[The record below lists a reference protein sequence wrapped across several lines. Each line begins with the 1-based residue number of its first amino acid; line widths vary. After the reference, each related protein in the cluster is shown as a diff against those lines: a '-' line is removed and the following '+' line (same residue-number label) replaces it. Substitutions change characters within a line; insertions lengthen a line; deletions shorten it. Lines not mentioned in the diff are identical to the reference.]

1 MLDWL
6 NGWICEALANIALW
20 IFNVYNFI
28 VGQIGD
34 VSFITGSLSNI
45 FGNDGVW
52 NVVTAVHQSL
62 VIPLGESILALFM
75 LVQLVKISQRIDAT
89 ATLPAVK
96 DIVFLA
102 VTYVLFH
109 WLIVNS
115 LDLAQAVYDI
125 FNNIAA
131 SPDFVGKVTSDSAF
145 IDGETAFAGVDFDK
159 ANIGACFALVI
170 VGLLSILTGIVAL
183 VVSTVVALA
192 RALQIYVMV
201 TFSPIPLS
209 LLGFDDTRQSGI
221 SFIKNFC
228 AAGLAGA
235 IIMFILTAYPYISS
249 AMLTSIPGIGG
260 GGDAGGNIIMGLASI
275 INFSGGSS
283 MTGSLGGILG
293 IITWASTSVLL
304 IIGLAKSGAWAK
316 EILGS

>member
-6 NGWICEALANIALW
+6 NGWICEALANITLW
-20 IFNVYNFI
+20 IFNVYNYI
-28 VGQIGD
+28 VNQIGN
-34 VSFITGSLSNI
+34 VSFITGSLSTI
-45 FGNDGVW
+45 FGGEGVW
-52 NVVTAVHQSL
+52 NVVTTVHQTL

-75 LVQLVKISQRIDAT
+75 LVQLVKMSQRIDAT
-89 ATLPAVK
+89 STLPAVK

-102 VTYVLFH
+102 VVYVLMH

-131 SPDFVGKVTSDSAF
+131 NPDFVNKAVSDTTF
-145 IDGETAFAGVDFDK
+145 IDSETAFAGVDFAK
-159 ANIGACFALVI
+159 ANIGSCFALVI
-170 VGLLSILTGIVAL
+170 VGLLSILTGIAAL
-183 VVSTVVALA
+183 VVATVVALA

-201 TFSPIPLS
+201 TFSPIPLAF
-209 LLGFDDTRQSGI
+209 LGFEETRQSGI
-221 SFIKNFC
+221 SFIRNFC

-249 AMLTSIPGIGG
+249 AMLTSITGVG
-260 GGDAGGNIIMGLASI
+260 GGDAGSNIIMGLASI
-275 INFSGGSS
+275 INFTGGSS
-283 MTGSLGGILG
+283 VGSLSGILG

-304 IIGLAKSGAWAK
+304 ILGLAKSGAWAK
-316 EILGS
+316 EILGN

>member
-20 IFNVYNFI
+20 IFNVYNYI
-28 VGQIGD
+28 VNQIGN
-34 VSFITGSLSNI
+34 VSFITGSLSTI
-45 FGNDGVW
+45 FGGEGVW
-52 NVVTAVHQSL
+52 NVVTTVHQTL

-75 LVQLVKISQRIDAT
+75 LVQLVKMSQRIDAT
-89 ATLPAVK
+89 STLPAVK

-102 VTYVLFH
+102 VVYVLMH

-131 SPDFVGKVTSDSAF
+131 NPDFVNKAVSDTTF
-145 IDGETAFAGVDFDK
+145 IDSETAFAGVDFAK
-159 ANIGACFALVI
+159 ANIGSCFALVI

-183 VVSTVVALA
+183 VVATVVALA

-201 TFSPIPLS
+201 TFSPIPLAF
-209 LLGFDDTRQSGI
+209 LGFEETRQSGI
-221 SFIKNFC
+221 SFIRNFC

-249 AMLTSIPGIGG
+249 AMLTSITGVG
-260 GGDAGGNIIMGLASI
+260 GGDAGSNIIMGLASI
-275 INFSGGSS
+275 INFTGGSS
-283 MTGSLGGILG
+283 VGSLSGILG
-293 IITWASTSVLL
+293 IITWASTSVLFIL
-304 IIGLAKSGAWAK
+304 GLAKSGAWAK
-316 EILGS
+316 EILGN

>member
-20 IFNVYNFI
+20 IFNVYNYI
-28 VGQIGD
+28 VNQIGN
-34 VSFITGSLSNI
+34 VSFITGSLSTI
-45 FGNDGVW
+45 FVGEGVW
-52 NVVTAVHQSL
+52 NVVTTVHQTL

-75 LVQLVKISQRIDAT
+75 LVQLVKMSQRIDAT
-89 ATLPAVK
+89 STLPAVK

-102 VTYVLFH
+102 VVYVLMH

-131 SPDFVGKVTSDSAF
+131 NPDFVNKAVSDTTF
-145 IDGETAFAGVDFDK
+145 IDSETAFAGVDFAK
-159 ANIGACFALVI
+159 ANIGSCFALVI

-183 VVSTVVALA
+183 VVATVVALA

-201 TFSPIPLS
+201 TFSPIPLAF
-209 LLGFDDTRQSGI
+209 LGFEETRQSGI
-221 SFIKNFC
+221 SFIRNFC

-249 AMLTSIPGIGG
+249 AMLTSITGVG
-260 GGDAGGNIIMGLASI
+260 GGDAGSNIIMGLASI
-275 INFSGGSS
+275 INFTGGSS
-283 MTGSLGGILG
+283 VGSLSGILG

-304 IIGLAKSGAWAK
+304 ILGLAKSGAWAK
-316 EILGS
+316 EILGN

>member
-6 NGWICEALANIALW
+6 NGWVCETLAGFALW
-20 IFNVYNFI
+20 IFNLYNYI
-28 VGQIGD
+28 VSQIGNLP
-34 VSFITGSLSNI
+34 FITGSLSSL
-45 FGNDGVW
+45 FGGEGVW
-52 NVVTAVHQSL
+52 NVVTTVHQTL

-115 LDLAQAVYDI
+115 LELAKAVFDI
-125 FNNIAA
+125 FNNIAVDPA
-131 SPDFVGKVTSDSAF
+131 FVNKAKGNVESIGA
-145 IDGETAFAGVDFDK
+145 EVAFAGVDFAK
-159 ANIGACFALVI
+159 ANIGMCFALII

-183 VVSTVVALA
+183 VVTTVAAIA
-192 RALQIYVMV
+192 RALQLYVMV
-201 TFSPIPLS
+201 TFSPIPLA
-209 LLGFDDTRQSGI
+209 LLGFEETRQSGI

-228 AAGLAGA
+228 AAALAGA

-249 AMLTSIPGIGG
+249 ALLTSIPGISG
-260 GGDAGGNIIMGLASI
+260 GGDAAGNIIMGLATI
-275 INFSGGSS
+275 INYSGGSS
-283 MTGSLGGILG
+283 MESLSGIIG
-293 IITWASTSVLL
+293 IITWASTSALL
-304 IIGLAKSGAWAK
+304 ILGITKSGAWAK

>member
-20 IFNVYNFI
+20 IFNVYNYI
-28 VGQIGD
+28 VNQIGN
-34 VSFITGSLSNI
+34 VSFITGSLSTI
-45 FGNDGVW
+45 FGGEGVW
-52 NVVTAVHQSL
+52 NVVTTVHQTL

-89 ATLPAVK
+89 STLPAVK

-102 VTYVLFH
+102 VVYVLMH

-131 SPDFVGKVTSDSAF
+131 NPDFVNKAVSDTTF
-145 IDGETAFAGVDFDK
+145 IDSETAFAGVDFAK
-159 ANIGACFALVI
+159 ANIGSCFALVI
-170 VGLLSILTGIVAL
+170 VGLLSILTGIAAL
-183 VVSTVVALA
+183 VVATVVALA

-201 TFSPIPLS
+201 TFSPIPLAF
-209 LLGFDDTRQSGI
+209 LGFEETRQSGI
-221 SFIKNFC
+221 SFIRNFC

-249 AMLTSIPGIGG
+249 AMLTSITGVG
-260 GGDAGGNIIMGLASI
+260 GGDAGSNIIMGLASI
-275 INFSGGSS
+275 INFTGGSS
-283 MTGSLGGILG
+283 VGSLSVILG

-304 IIGLAKSGAWAK
+304 ILGLVKSGAWAK
-316 EILGS
+316 EILGN

>member
-20 IFNVYNFI
+20 IFNVYNYI
-28 VGQIGD
+28 VNQIGN
-34 VSFITGSLSNI
+34 VSFITGSLSTI
-45 FGNDGVW
+45 FGGEGVW
-52 NVVTAVHQSL
+52 NVVTTVHQTL

-75 LVQLVKISQRIDAT
+75 LVQLVKMSQRIDAT
-89 ATLPAVK
+89 STLPAVK

-102 VTYVLFH
+102 VVYVLMH

-131 SPDFVGKVTSDSAF
+131 NPDFVNKAVSDTTF
-145 IDGETAFAGVDFDK
+145 IDSETAFAGVDFAK
-159 ANIGACFALVI
+159 ANIGSCFALVI

-183 VVSTVVALA
+183 VVASVVALA

-201 TFSPIPLS
+201 TFSPIPLAF
-209 LLGFDDTRQSGI
+209 LGFEETRQSGI
-221 SFIKNFC
+221 SFIRNFC

-249 AMLTSIPGIGG
+249 AMLTSITGVG
-260 GGDAGGNIIMGLASI
+260 GGDAGSNIIMGLASI
-275 INFSGGSS
+275 INFTGGSS
-283 MTGSLGGILG
+283 VGSLSGILG

-304 IIGLAKSGAWAK
+304 ILGLAKSGAWAK
-316 EILGS
+316 EILGN

>member
-20 IFNVYNFI
+20 IFNVYNYI
-28 VGQIGD
+28 VNQIGN
-34 VSFITGSLSNI
+34 VSFITGSLSTI
-45 FGNDGVW
+45 FGGEGVW
-52 NVVTAVHQSL
+52 NVVTTVHQTL

-75 LVQLVKISQRIDAT
+75 LVQLVKMSQRIDAT
-89 ATLPAVK
+89 STLPAVK

-102 VTYVLFH
+102 VVYVLMH

-131 SPDFVGKVTSDSAF
+131 NPDFVNKAVSDTTF
-145 IDGETAFAGVDFDK
+145 IDSETAFAGVDFAK
-159 ANIGACFALVI
+159 ANIGSCFALVI
-170 VGLLSILTGIVAL
+170 VGLLSILTGIVAF
-183 VVSTVVALA
+183 VVATVVALA

-201 TFSPIPLS
+201 TFSPIPLAF
-209 LLGFDDTRQSGI
+209 LGFEETRQSGI
-221 SFIKNFC
+221 SFIRNFC

-249 AMLTSIPGIGG
+249 AMLTSITGVG
-260 GGDAGGNIIMGLASI
+260 GGDAGSNIIMGLASI
-275 INFSGGSS
+275 INFTGGSS
-283 MTGSLGGILG
+283 VGSLSGILG

-304 IIGLAKSGAWAK
+304 ILGLAKSGAWAK
-316 EILGS
+316 EILGN

>member
-20 IFNVYNFI
+20 IFNVYNYI
-28 VGQIGD
+28 VNQIGN
-34 VSFITGSLSNI
+34 VSFITGSLSTI
-45 FGNDGVW
+45 FGGEGVW
-52 NVVTAVHQSL
+52 NVVTTVHQTL

-75 LVQLVKISQRIDAT
+75 LVQLVKMSQRIDAT
-89 ATLPAVK
+89 STLPAVK

-102 VTYVLFH
+102 VVYVLMH

-131 SPDFVGKVTSDSAF
+131 NPDFMNKAVSDTTF
-145 IDGETAFAGVDFDK
+145 IDSETAFAGVDFAK
-159 ANIGACFALVI
+159 ANIGSCFALVI

-183 VVSTVVALA
+183 VVATVVALA

-201 TFSPIPLS
+201 TFSPIPLAF
-209 LLGFDDTRQSGI
+209 LGFEETRQSGI
-221 SFIKNFC
+221 SFIRNFC

-249 AMLTSIPGIGG
+249 AMLTSITGVG
-260 GGDAGGNIIMGLASI
+260 GGDAGSNIIMGLASI
-275 INFSGGSS
+275 INFTGGSS
-283 MTGSLGGILG
+283 VGSLSGILG

-304 IIGLAKSGAWAK
+304 ILGLAKSGAWAK
-316 EILGS
+316 EILGN

>member
-20 IFNVYNFI
+20 IFNVYNYI
-28 VGQIGD
+28 VNQIGN
-34 VSFITGSLSNI
+34 VSFITGSLSTI
-45 FGNDGVW
+45 FGGEGVW
-52 NVVTAVHQSL
+52 NVVTTVHQTL

-75 LVQLVKISQRIDAT
+75 LVQLVKMSQRIDAT
-89 ATLPAVK
+89 STLPAVK

-102 VTYVLFH
+102 VVYVLMH

-131 SPDFVGKVTSDSAF
+131 NPDFVNKAVSDTTF
-145 IDGETAFAGVDFDK
+145 IDSETAFAGVDFAK
-159 ANIGACFALVI
+159 ANIGSCFALFI

-183 VVSTVVALA
+183 VVATVVALA

-201 TFSPIPLS
+201 TFSPIPLAF
-209 LLGFDDTRQSGI
+209 LGFEETRQSGI
-221 SFIKNFC
+221 SFIRNFC

-249 AMLTSIPGIGG
+249 AMLTSITGVG
-260 GGDAGGNIIMGLASI
+260 GGDAGSNIIMGLASI
-275 INFSGGSS
+275 INFTGGSS
-283 MTGSLGGILG
+283 VGSLSGILG

-304 IIGLAKSGAWAK
+304 ILGLAKSGAWAK
-316 EILGS
+316 EILGN

>member
-20 IFNVYNFI
+20 MFNVYNYI
-28 VGQIGD
+28 VNQIGN
-34 VSFITGSLSNI
+34 VSFITGSLSTI
-45 FGNDGVW
+45 FGGEGVW
-52 NVVTAVHQSL
+52 NVVTTVHQTL

-75 LVQLVKISQRIDAT
+75 LVQLVKMSQRIDAT
-89 ATLPAVK
+89 STLPAVK

-102 VTYVLFH
+102 VVYVLMH

-131 SPDFVGKVTSDSAF
+131 NPDFVNKAVSDTTF
-145 IDGETAFAGVDFDK
+145 IDSETAFAGVDFAK
-159 ANIGACFALVI
+159 ANIGSCFALVI

-183 VVSTVVALA
+183 VVATVVALA

-201 TFSPIPLS
+201 TFSPIPLAF
-209 LLGFDDTRQSGI
+209 LGFEETRQSGI
-221 SFIKNFC
+221 SFIRNFC

-249 AMLTSIPGIGG
+249 AMLTSITGVG
-260 GGDAGGNIIMGLASI
+260 GGDAGSNIIMGLASI
-275 INFSGGSS
+275 INFTGGSS
-283 MTGSLGGILG
+283 VGSLSGILG

-304 IIGLAKSGAWAK
+304 ILGLAKSGAWAK
-316 EILGS
+316 EILGN

>member
-20 IFNVYNFI
+20 IFNVYNYI
-28 VGQIGD
+28 VNQIGN
-34 VSFITGSLSNI
+34 VSFITGSLSTI
-45 FGNDGVW
+45 FGGEGVW
-52 NVVTAVHQSL
+52 NVVTTVHQTL

-75 LVQLVKISQRIDAT
+75 LVQLVKMSQRIDAT
-89 ATLPAVK
+89 STLPAVK

-102 VTYVLFH
+102 VVYVLMH

-131 SPDFVGKVTSDSAF
+131 NPDFVNKAVSDTAF
-145 IDGETAFAGVDFDK
+145 IDSETAFAGVDFAK
-159 ANIGACFALVI
+159 ANIGSCFALVI
-170 VGLLSILTGIVAL
+170 VGLLSILTGIAAL
-183 VVSTVVALA
+183 VVATVVALA

-201 TFSPIPLS
+201 TFSPIPLAF
-209 LLGFDDTRQSGI
+209 LGFEETRQSGI
-221 SFIKNFC
+221 SFIRNFC

-249 AMLTSIPGIGG
+249 AMLTSITGVGG
-260 GGDAGGNIIMGLASI
+260 RDAGSNIIMGLASI
-275 INFSGGSS
+275 INFTGGSS
-283 MTGSLGGILG
+283 VGSLSGILG

-304 IIGLAKSGAWAK
+304 ILGLAKSGAWAK
-316 EILGS
+316 EILGN